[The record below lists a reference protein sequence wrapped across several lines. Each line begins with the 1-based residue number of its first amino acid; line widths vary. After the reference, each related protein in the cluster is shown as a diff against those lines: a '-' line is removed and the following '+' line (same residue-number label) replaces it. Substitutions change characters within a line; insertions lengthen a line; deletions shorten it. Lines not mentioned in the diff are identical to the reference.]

1 MEDALPLLGGGLLRG
16 KGRRA
21 LDLLTAQLPALEYFF
36 ILDRCHEGR
45 RIDYATK
52 VGRKEGLIN

>member
-16 KGRRA
+16 KGRGA

-36 ILDRCHEGR
+36 ILDRCHEG
-45 RIDYATK
+45 D
-52 VGRKEGLIN
+52 VLITLQRSGANKG